1 MTSPLLTARLAHPGR
16 LLTYR
21 EVAGQ
26 LNVAL
31 RTVQR
36 AVSAGALPVVRL
48 SPRTA
53 RVRPDDLAA
62 WIDRGRSG
70 GPDLSEAETPLG
82 HLK

>member
-48 SPRTA
+48 
-53 RVRPDDLAA
+53 VRGPLVS
-62 WIDRGRSG
+62 GRMI
-70 GPDLSEAETPLG
+70 LPLG
-82 HLK
+82 